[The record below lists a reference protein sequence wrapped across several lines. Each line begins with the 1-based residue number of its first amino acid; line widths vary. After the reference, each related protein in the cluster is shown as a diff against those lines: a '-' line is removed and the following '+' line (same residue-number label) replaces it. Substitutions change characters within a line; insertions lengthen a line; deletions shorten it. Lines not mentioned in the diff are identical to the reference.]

1 MAQVLPWFLCLIRFH
16 ETGTQVNQLISA
28 KDRLI
33 FALDVPDRNEAERYV
48 HLLGNVVGCFK
59 IGLELFI
66 KEGPDILKMVKENS
80 SASIFLDLKLHDI
93 PATVRSALRSAA
105 THGVRF
111 ITIHGSDG
119 ESILQTAS
127 EVKGSGLEVLAV
139 TVLTSVSESQL
150 SGLGYKE
157 NLSLNQ
163 LVLERALCA
172 EKSGCAGVICSGA
185 EVAAIKNTCG
195 AGFKAVVPGIR
206 PAWGEVKADDQS
218 RIVTPKDAITNG
230 ADLIVVGRPI
240 RDASEPAVAAGKI
253 VDEIQSAIVS

>member
-1 MAQVLPWFLCLIRFH
+1 MNLSK
-16 ETGTQVNQLISA
+16 SA

-33 FALDVPDRNEAERYV
+33 FALDVPDREEAEKYV
-48 HLLGNVVGCFK
+48 RLLGDAVGCFK

-66 KEGPDILKMVKENS
+66 KEGPDVLKMVKENS

-119 ESILQTAS
+119 ESILQTAA

-139 TVLTSVSESQL
+139 TVLTSVSESEL
-150 SGLGYKE
+150 AELGYKE

-163 LVLERALCA
+163 LVLDRASMA
-172 EKSGCAGVICSGA
+172 EKSGCAGVVCSGG
-185 EVAAIKNTCG
+185 EVAAIKKICG
-195 AGFKAVVPGIR
+195 ADFKVVVPGIR
-206 PAWGEVKADDQS
+206 PVWGEVKSDDQS
-218 RIVTPKDAITNG
+218 RIVTPKDAISNG

-253 VDEIQSAIVS
+253 VDEIESALVA